1 MKEHSPSSTPSTP
14 TPQDVNSLGTGIC
27 AWAGAQWVFF
37 LVVAPFTAPWNCLQ
51 LSWLGRQPPCDQKR
65 AGNLQSHPHCIYRRG
80 YLPKEI
86 KFITTGRKKHF
97 QWVKNNYLVYH
108 GIKYSSK
115 IIFSQMVCQL
125 FPKSLI
131 HSSIFHYFLY
141 WILYLTWVTWQH
153 PVTSI
158 LRFVFYSIHL
168 ELKVNNINFTS
179 FKTPGFPINLLETIK
194 RLNRLFLDFIFS
206 KYASSFN
213 NLILRIA
220 SILHFPL
227 GLKVCLFSNGTH
239 SAYFLSLF
247 RYNPHRNQSC
257 N

>member
-1 MKEHSPSSTPSTP
+1 MLNE
-14 TPQDVNSLGTGIC
+14 C
-27 AWAGAQWVFF
+27 FF
-37 LVVAPFTAPWNCLQ
+37 LLLLHSQPLETVSNCPDLGDSHLVTRKGQGIYSPTHTAYN
-51 LSWLGRQPPCDQKR
+51 
-65 AGNLQSHPHCIYRRG
+65 RRG

-108 GIKYSSK
+108 GIKYGSK

-168 ELKVNNINFTS
+168 ELKVNNIKFTS

-194 RLNRLFLDFIFS
+194 RLNRLFLGFIFS

-213 NLILRIA
+213 NVILRIA